1 MSGISNY
8 NFTAS
13 SFKADTLTE
22 NRVVFVNS
30 EGTLIDNANL
40 LFNNNILATDSILL
54 ASENDGTLKIN
65 DVSGT
70 NTVGKSLTIS
80 SGRSTGTA
88 TGGNIIFETTA
99 YASNVPLIGTITQDD
114 VIDYYYID
122 FLIMNFANLSAF
134 ILLNFLSPLIINGSK
149 NKEAISKAKTSILGS
164 FFSLCQLILPAK

>member
-88 TGGNIIFETTA
+88 TGGNIIFETTEGSETGT
-99 YASNVPLIGTITQDD
+99 SNNILKSRMTILNSLT
-114 VIDYYYID
+114 
-122 FLIMNFANLSAF
+122 M
-134 ILLNFLSPLIINGSK
+134 ILQN
-149 NKEAISKAKTSILGS
+149 
-164 FFSLCQLILPAK
+164 Q